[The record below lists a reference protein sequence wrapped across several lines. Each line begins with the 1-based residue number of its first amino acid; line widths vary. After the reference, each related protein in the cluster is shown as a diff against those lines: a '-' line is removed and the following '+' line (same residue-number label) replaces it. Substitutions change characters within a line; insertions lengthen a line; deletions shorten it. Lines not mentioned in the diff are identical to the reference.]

1 MPFFRHPKDALA
13 LLLAVLSWV
22 ALALPAY
29 WYAER
34 RSLDELHRTLA
45 PRAELYA
52 ATIGGAIDKYEFLP
66 LAIAQRDEVID
77 LLHSGDPRQV
87 PRINAYLED
96 INRRAGAFA
105 VYVLDLHGKTL
116 ASSNWRE
123 RTSYVNQNYGF
134 RPYFQLAAGGDI
146 GRYYGIGL
154 STREPGYFIARA
166 VRRDGRIVGV
176 AAAKVSL
183 GWLEQSWSPG
193 VAEELWVNDANG
205 VVILSSRQEWKF
217 KSLRPLSEAARR
229 MMDEQRQFFTEPL
242 APLAYAVREQF
253 ADGTQ
258 VLALPEPAA
267 AGGKSDGKVHEYLAV
282 SRKLAPLD
290 WQITVLSDLAP
301 VRNAARGAAL
311 AASLAWAVAL
321 LGALYWRQKRRRL
334 RERFAAE
341 AALKRANDQLE
352 MKVGQRTADL
362 VLSNRQLQAEI
373 AERQQAEETLRTTQ
387 AELVQ
392 RGKLAAIGQMA
403 AGITHELN
411 QPLAAMR
418 SFSDNAAVL
427 IQRGRTDEALE
438 NLSIISSLV
447 DRLGRITAQLKGFAR
462 RRDQA
467 TQAVRLDLAF
477 TQAMQQLRPRLQAES
492 VRLSASWPEPP
503 LWVRCSAIGLEQ
515 VFANILAN
523 ALDAMAG
530 SEPKEIT
537 VSAGSNGTQ
546 AEIRLR
552 DNGPGIAPAT
562 LDKLFE
568 PFFTTKEAGLGLGLA
583 ICAGIIRAAGGR
595 LSAHNVGA
603 DGRQAEF
610 LIELPL
616 APSDQE
622 NEEKT

>member
-1 MPFFRHPKDALA
+1 MPFFRPPKDSPA
-13 LLLAVLSWV
+13 LLLALLSWA
-22 ALALPAY
+22 ALTAFAY
-29 WYAER
+29 WFAQQ
-34 RSLDELHRTLA
+34 RSLDELHHNLA

-52 ATIGGAIDKYEFLP
+52 ASIGGAIDKYEFLP
-66 LAIAQRDEVID
+66 LAAAQRDEVAE
-77 LLHSGDPRQV
+77 LLEHETPAQV
-87 PRINAYLED
+87 ARINRYLQE
-96 INRRAGAFA
+96 INHQAGAFA
-105 VYVLDLHGKTL
+105 IYVLDRQGRTL
-116 ASSNWRE
+116 ASSNWDTT
-123 RTSYVNQNYGF
+123 TSYVGQNYGF
-134 RPYFQLAAGGDI
+134 RPYFINALAGHI
-146 GRYYGIGL
+146 GHYYGIGL
-154 STREPGYFIARA
+154 STREPGYFIAHPI
-166 VRRDGRIVGV
+166 RRHGRIVGV

-183 GWLEQSWSPG
+183 DWLERSWATG
-193 VAEELWVNDANG
+193 VAEQLWVNDGNG
-205 VVILSSRQEWKF
+205 VLILSSQAAWKF
-217 KSLRPLSEAARR
+217 KTLQALSGNARQAI
-229 MMDEQRQFFTEPL
+229 DEQRQFFTEAL
-242 APLAYAVREQF
+242 APLDYAVRNQF
-253 ADGTQ
+253 ADGAKVVAIRETGSN
-258 VLALPEPAA
+258 AA
-267 AGGKSDGKVHEYLAV
+267 RDYLAV
-282 SRKLAPLD
+282 SRQLTALD
-290 WQITVLSDLAP
+290 WHITVLSDLAP
-301 VRNAARGAAL
+301 VRAAARSAAI
-311 AASLAWAVAL
+311 AATLAWAVAL
-321 LGALYWRQKRRRL
+321 LGALYLRQKRRRL

-523 ALDAMAG
+523 ALDAMAD

-562 LDKLFE
+562 VDKLFE

-610 LIELPL
+610 LIALPL

-622 NEEKT
+622 NETKP